1 MRNQFARIVTF
12 VLAFALPFPI
22 MAASRIDLGATFE
35 KLRGNCHKLVVYDL
49 PEPGR
54 EKALKSLHGRFPS
67 GWSFVDL
74 ATVPEAERGAR
85 LGRGFLWVTTFDR
98 SGPLLAKMLKEVAV
112 EVPGPDHVIIR
123 GTKVEAKNLRMLF
136 VGDNPFGPGPCIV
149 LVARTAKAASE
160 VAGLLSNGVSGFIW
174 DDNVKLDILQYT
186 NDFTPLP
193 RFIPLNEALADAATF
208 FSKIAEIHPDPLH
221 NVTADAY
228 VAMKKDTVRRVVVA
242 ADPVHDNRVRIGDL
256 KAILHRAVAFFGD
269 GHTTVYAYD
278 GVTLLSAKGR
288 RFPPFV
294 EGFDNGR
301 WIVRAIAGDN
311 HDLVG
316 ATIQSVEGQ
325 PYTKFLQPLLDLI
338 SGETLGFKASWL
350 TGWARPSWWA
360 MSHRLDHVSK
370 LHCRFVTPDGQEVE
384 RTLPTLSFRQ
394 FEELMATVPRTMDAR
409 KPEGYRF
416 LDDGAICIF
425 NFPKFDYT
433 KEETARIDRLFH
445 TLKQRHSKV
454 LIMDIRG
461 NGGGNS
467 VIGDYIVSYLTSKPY
482 RTFSAVTHKI
492 SPEVLKQRK
501 AYWSP
506 EEMSESRELLG
517 LTVTEKV
524 PMEKPPARKDRFH
537 GRFILLTDNGTFSS
551 ATAFAAVVKAFGLGT
566 IIGRETGGVPTTF
579 GDDIFVTLP
588 YSGIKL
594 AVSYKRFSS
603 PNPQPGDDTHG
614 VIPDIAAT
622 DAVLARYRTAKDPVL
637 ALALDVARHGEK
649 VVRQ

>member
-1 MRNQFARIVTF
+1 MRKW
-12 VLAFALPFPI
+12 LAPVVAVALNLALPFPI
-22 MAASRIDLGATFE
+22 MAASNIDLGATFQ

-49 PEPGR
+49 PKPGR
-54 EKALKSLHGRFPS
+54 EEALKALHDRFVS
-67 GWSFVDL
+67 GWDFVDL

-85 LGRGFLWVTTFDR
+85 LGRGFLWVTTFER
-98 SGPLLAKMLKEVAV
+98 GGPLLAKMLKEIAV
-112 EVPGPDHVIIR
+112 EVPDPDHVIIR
-123 GTKVEAKNLRMLF
+123 GTKVEAKKLQMLF

-149 LVARTAKAASE
+149 LVARSAKAASE

-174 DDNVKLDILQYT
+174 DGNVTIDLLDYT
-186 NDFTPLP
+186 GDFTPLP
-193 RFIPLNEALADAATF
+193 RFIPLNEALADVGTF

-228 VAMKKDTVRRVVVA
+228 IAMKQDTVRRVVAA
-242 ADPVHDNRVRIGDL
+242 ADPTHDNRVRIGDL
-256 KAILHRAVAFFGD
+256 TAILHRAVTFFGD

-278 GVTLLSAKGR
+278 GTTLLSAKGR

-301 WIVRAIAGDN
+301 WVVRAIAGDN

-316 ATIQSVEGQ
+316 ATIQAVEGQ
-325 PYTKFLQPLLDLI
+325 PYTKFLEPLLDLI
-338 SGETLGFKASWL
+338 SGETLGFKAGWL

-360 MSHRLDHVSK
+360 MSHRLDHVSQ
-370 LHCRFVTPDGQEVE
+370 LHCRFVTPDGQEIE
-384 RTLPTLSFRQ
+384 RTLPTLGFRE
-394 FEELMATVPRTMDAR
+394 FEELMATVPDTVVTR

-416 LDDGAICIF
+416 VDDGAICIF
-425 NFPKFDYT
+425 TFPEFDYT

-445 TLKQRHSKV
+445 ALKQRRSKV

-467 VIGDYIVSYLTSKPY
+467 AIGDYIVSYLTSKPY
-482 RTFSAVTHKI
+482 RTFSAVTRKI
-492 SPEVLKQRK
+492 TPEVLEQRQT
-501 AYWSP
+501 YWSP

-517 LTVTEKV
+517 LTVTDKE

-551 ATAFAAVVKAFGLGT
+551 ATAFAAVVKAFGLGS
-566 IIGRETGGVPTTF
+566 IIGRETGGVPTSF

-594 AVSYKRFSS
+594 AVSYKRFSLKFPS
-603 PNPQPGDDTHG
+603 ENA
-614 VIPDIAAT
+614 IK
-622 DAVLARYRTAKDPVL
+622 R
-637 ALALDVARHGEK
+637 ALSCCVYG
-649 VVRQ
+649 